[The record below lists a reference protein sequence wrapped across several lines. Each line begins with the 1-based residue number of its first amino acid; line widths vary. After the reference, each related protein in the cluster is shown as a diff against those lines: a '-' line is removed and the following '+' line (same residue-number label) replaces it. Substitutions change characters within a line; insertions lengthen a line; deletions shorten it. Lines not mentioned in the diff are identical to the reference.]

1 MSEVGRREWGNGPAT
16 SSLCLNEE
24 EDSKRQCTVTENG
37 TRLVVWTDGSAF
49 HEDMPLVAAAGPEI
63 AFARRP
69 KANANFS
76 LNAQGGMT
84 NQRGEL
90 EACAAVI
97 LALDCKLEV
106 RLDNMWVK
114 HVLNKC

>member
-1 MSEVGRREWGNGPAT
+1 M
-16 SSLCLNEE
+16 
-24 EDSKRQCTVTENG
+24 TENG

-49 HEDMPLVAAAGPEI
+49 HKDMPLVAAAGAGI
-63 AFARRP
+63 AFAQRSRV
-69 KANANFS
+69 NENFA
-76 LNAQGGMT
+76 LNAQGGTT

-106 RLDNMWVK
+106 KIDGPCIGR
-114 HVLNKC
+114 